1 MDDETAPLSPHNR
14 PVAPTHPEKHALI
27 YVVRHAD
34 AGVRGHGPDDHLR
47 PLSPGG
53 HARAEVLADL
63 LELTSASLIVSSP
76 YVRCVQT
83 VEPLAVRQHCSVE
96 LSDSLAEG
104 ASVDAVLHLLRRLP
118 DRSAACM
125 HGDMLGELARVVDS
139 VDGLVGPI
147 SFDKGG
153 VWVLMR
159 NGDAL
164 SLVEQMQVTSG
175 CVGDHHVMIAR

>member
-1 MDDETAPLSPHNR
+1 M
-14 PVAPTHPEKHALI
+14 APTHSEKHSRI

-34 AGVRGHGPDDHLR
+34 AGARGHGPDDHLR

-53 HARAEVLADL
+53 HARSQVLAEL
-63 LELTSASLIVSSP
+63 LELTSASHIVSSP

-83 VEPLAVRQHCSVE
+83 VEPLSARQRSSVE

-104 ASVDAVLHLLRRLP
+104 ASVEAMLHLLRRLP
-118 DRSAACM
+118 DGSVACT

-153 VWVLMR
+153 VWVLTR

-164 SLVEQMQVTSG
+164 SLVEQMRVISEY
-175 CVGDHHVMIAR
+175 VGDQPVMMAR

>member
-1 MDDETAPLSPHNR
+1 M
-14 PVAPTHPEKHALI
+14 APTHSAQHSRI

-34 AGVRGHGPDDHLR
+34 AGVRGHGPDEHLR

-53 HARAEVLADL
+53 HARAEVLAEL
-63 LELTSASLIVSSP
+63 LELTSASRIVSSP

-83 VEPLAVRQHCSVE
+83 VEPLSARQRRSVE

-104 ASVDAVLHLLRRLP
+104 ASVEAMLHLLRRLP
-118 DRSAACM
+118 DGSVACT

-153 VWVLMR
+153 VWVLAR

-164 SLVEQMQVTSG
+164 SLVEQMRVTSG
-175 CVGDHHVMIAR
+175 YVGDRPVMMAR

>member
-1 MDDETAPLSPHNR
+1 M
-14 PVAPTHPEKHALI
+14 APTHPEKRARIH
-27 YVVRHAD
+27 VVRHAD

-53 HARAEVLADL
+53 HARADVLADL
-63 LELTSASLIVSSP
+63 IELTSASHIVSSP

-83 VEPLAVRQHCSVE
+83 VEPLAARQHCSVE
-96 LSDSLAEG
+96 LSDILAEG
-104 ASVDAVLHLLRRLP
+104 ASVEAMLHLLRRLP
-118 DRSAACM
+118 DGSVACT

-153 VWVLMR
+153 VWVLAR

-164 SLVEQMQVTSG
+164 SLVEQMRVISG
-175 CVGDHHVMIAR
+175 YVGDQPVMMAR